1 VWADQDRARALSQ
14 ELRILQKELAT
25 WERIHH
31 DVEGLFS
38 VAQSAEEEGWR
49 DTALSEEIQNECDR
63 IVEAYEQEQFLINFS
78 GNYDSGNALLS
89 VHAGTGGVDA
99 QDFAQ
104 MLLRMYLRYAERK
117 GFQTSLAHESHGSE
131 AGIKSATVE
140 VLGDYAYG
148 FLRTEAGVH
157 RLVRISPFDAE
168 KMRHTSFALVEVL
181 PVIPE
186 VGEIEL
192 DEKNLKFQAST
203 SRGAGGQS
211 VNTTYSAIKVT
222 HIPSGITVSCQNERS
237 QAQNKVTALK
247 ILRARV
253 YDYMEKKRKGL
264 LKEIQGVPM
273 KAQWG
278 NQIRSYVL
286 QPFRM
291 VKDHRTEMETADTR
305 KFLDG
310 DIDAFIQENVKKLGR
325 V

>member
-1 VWADQDRARALSQ
+1 MRACALSQ
-14 ELRILQKELAT
+14 ELRLVQKELET
-25 WERIHH
+25 WERIQK

-38 VAQSAEEEGWR
+38 VAQSAEDDGWS
-49 DTALSEEIQNECDR
+49 DTALSEEIQKEYDR
-63 IVEAYEQEQFLINFS
+63 ILEEYEREQFLINFS
-78 GNYDSGNALLS
+78 GKYDSGNALLS
-89 VHAGTGGVDA
+89 VHAGTGGIDA

-117 GFQTSLAHESHGSE
+117 GWNTSFAHETRGAE
-131 AGIKSATVE
+131 AGIKSATIE
-140 VLGDYAYG
+140 ILGEYAYG

-192 DEKNLKFQAST
+192 NEKDLKFQAST

-211 VNTTYSAIKVT
+211 VNTTYSAIKIT
-222 HIPSGITVSCQNERS
+222 HIPSGINVSCQNERS
-237 QAQNKVTALK
+237 QSQNKATALK

-253 YDYMEKKRKGL
+253 YDYMEKKRKGI
-264 LKEIQGVPM
+264 LKEIQGTAM
-273 KAQWG
+273 QAKWS

-286 QPFRM
+286 QPYRM
-291 VKDHRTEMETADTR
+291 VKDHRTEMETADTQ